1 MNAVEKTTVANP
13 PRPFAEVPRASGD
26 FLLGNLRHLFGDIR
40 AFLTEA
46 YLRHGPVFR
55 LRVLHRRF
63 TVLAGLEANEFV
75 GREGKDL
82 LSSEQTWQPEAH
94 FFGATRS
101 LLTMDGPEHAQLR
114 RAQAPGYSRGV
125 IESHLPEVVRSVRE
139 QIACWP
145 TDCAFP
151 AIEALQKLLAG
162 QLGIH
167 VAGFSPQAYLDDL
180 PFFVRRVLATTVT
193 RQEPRILLHTPRF
206 RRARRR
212 IWEMA
217 EEVKAANTPNRS
229 GCPVSQLIPDV
240 LRLLQTH
247 PDLLPESDLRL
258 TVLGPFI
265 AGLDTAASTCA
276 FLLYAL
282 LKDPAL
288 LASARSE
295 ADELLAGR
303 DLTPER
309 FECFDVIRR
318 ALQETLRMYPIA
330 PALQRTAKV
339 AFTFAGYEVPAGETI
354 IVATTVPHYLP
365 QYFPDPTRFDIDRH
379 TPEKR
384 RQLPARCLAPFGL
397 GAHTCLGAG
406 LAEALIIVTVAT
418 LLWRVD
424 LAMEPSD
431 YRLKIDP
438 KPTPRPDQN
447 FRIKVITQ
455 REVLA

>member
-1 MNAVEKTTVANP
+1 M
-13 PRPFAEVPRASGD
+13 
-26 FLLGNLRHLFGDIR
+26 FGDVR

-55 LRVLHRRF
+55 VRVMHQRF
-63 TVLAGLEANEFV
+63 TVLAGLEANDFAS
-75 GREGKDL
+75 REGKDL
-82 LSSEQTWQPEAH
+82 LSSKQTWQPQAD

-101 LLTMDGPEHAQLR
+101 LLTMDGPEHTQLR
-114 RAQAPGYSRGV
+114 RAQAPGYSRSV
-125 IESHLPEVVRSVRE
+125 IESRLPAVVRLIRE
-139 QIACWP
+139 QIARWP
-145 TDCAFP
+145 TGCALP
-151 AIEALQKLLAG
+151 AVETLQKLLAV
-162 QLGIH
+162 QLGVH
-167 VAGFSPQAYLDDL
+167 VADFSPQGYLEDL
-180 PFFVRRVLATTVT
+180 LFFVRRVLATTVT

-206 RRARRR
+206 RRARLR

-217 EEVKAANTPNRS
+217 EKVKVANAPKGS
-229 GCPVSQLIPDV
+229 GCPVSNLIRDV
-240 LRLLQTH
+240 LDLRQTH
-247 PDLLPESDLRL
+247 PDLLRESDLRL

-276 FLLYAL
+276 FLLYEL

-288 LASARSE
+288 LAAAKAE
-295 ADELLAGR
+295 ADELLAKP

-309 FECFDVIRR
+309 FERFDVIRR
-318 ALQETLRMYPIA
+318 ALQETLRMHPIA

-339 AFTFAGYEVPAGETI
+339 SFTFAGYEVPAGETI

-379 TPEKR
+379 TPENR

-424 LAMEPSD
+424 LALEPSD

-438 KPTPRPDQN
+438 KPTPRPDKN
-447 FRIKVITQ
+447 FRLKIISH

>member
-1 MNAVEKTTVANP
+1 MNVVEKPSVVKP
-13 PRPFAEVPRASGD
+13 PRPLAEVPCASGD
-26 FLLGNLRHLFGDIR
+26 FLLGNLRHLFGDVR

-55 LRVLHRRF
+55 VRVLHRRF
-63 TVLAGLEANEFV
+63 TVLAGLEANDFV
-75 GREGKDL
+75 VREGKDL
-82 LSSEQTWQPEAH
+82 LSSKPTWQPQAD

-114 RAQAPGYSRGV
+114 RAQAPGYSRSV
-125 IESHLPEVVRSVRE
+125 IKSCLPEVVGLIRE
-139 QIACWP
+139 QIGRWP
-145 TDCAFP
+145 TGRALP
-151 AIEALQKLLAG
+151 AVETLQKLLAG
-162 QLGIH
+162 QLGVH
-167 VAGFSPQAYLDDL
+167 VAGFSPQGYLDDL
-180 PFFVRRVLATTVT
+180 LFFVRRVLATTVT

-206 RRARRR
+206 RYARRR

-217 EEVKAANTPNRS
+217 EEVKAANEPAGS
-229 GCPVSQLIPDV
+229 GWPVSNLIRDV
-240 LRLLQTH
+240 LHLRQTR

-288 LASARSE
+288 LAAAKAES
-295 ADELLAGR
+295 DELLAEP

-309 FECFDVIRR
+309 LERFDVIRR

-330 PALQRTAKV
+330 PALQRTTKV
-339 AFTFAGYEVPAGETI
+339 SFTFAGYKVPAGETI

-379 TPEKR
+379 TPEKL
-384 RQLPARCLAPFGL
+384 RQLPARCL
-397 GAHTCLGAG
+397 
-406 LAEALIIVTVAT
+406 
-418 LLWRVD
+418 
-424 LAMEPSD
+424 
-431 YRLKIDP
+431 
-438 KPTPRPDQN
+438 
-447 FRIKVITQ
+447 
-455 REVLA
+455 